1 MVSATRCTFQTTNLW
16 SHCSNLVQVVCL
28 SALSRRLSHYGVR
41 HSRSSS
47 ENTST
52 HTVKS
57 ADVPRWNHEHAET
70 ATSQGDECWQSYSR
84 SVRWQRRKLR
94 IETVKKYLLSSVNFF
109 FRRSRDFSRLI
120 TKPFVIGCCSNS
132 RAQLRT
138 NQKVPGSLHSFVI
151 RAKFFRSRPLVSCR
165 KIELTK
171 KGVLLFTISVW
182 TDKQVK

>member
-70 ATSQGDECWQSYSR
+70 ARSQGDECWQSYSR
-84 SVRWQRRKLR
+84 FVRWQRRKLR
-94 IETVKKYLLSSVNFF
+94 IETVKNTFSQALTFF
-109 FRRSRDFSRLI
+109 FSLVEGFFSTDNEALCDWLLLE
-120 TKPFVIGCCSNS
+120 FA
-132 RAQLRT
+132 RAVKNQSESTWISSQLRH
-138 NQKVPGSLHSFVI
+138 QSEIL
-151 RAKFFRSRPLVSCR
+151 
-165 KIELTK
+165 
-171 KGVLLFTISVW
+171 
-182 TDKQVK
+182 